1 VVPDNMV
8 VLYEKKIKARG
19 SFNVPL
25 QPVGPFWVLE
35 YVSPSNKRKDYDDS
49 FHKYERELKVPY
61 YLLFYPDDQELTLY
75 RHNGKKYVSVK
86 PNERDRREL
95 PQLDLEIG
103 LLDEWVRFWYQDELL
118 PLPADL
124 LHALEDA
131 QKVAHREKLRAD
143 KEEVRANKEKQR
155 AEQEKQRAE
164 QEKQARLATERELE
178 ALRAQLKQMR
188 PRNGGK

>member
-1 VVPDNMV
+1 
-8 VLYEKKIKARG
+8 
-19 SFNVPL
+19 L

-103 LLDEWVRFWYQDELL
+103 MLDEWVRFWYQGELL